1 MFSGALAP
9 PPPPP
14 ASCLHP
20 LVSTGPSASP
30 FPNSCQHRVVSLL
43 SSLVVTWALLT
54 YTLPVLAA
62 GLQGAGVTL
71 TRRVVQRL
79 CTRFSALVTRTSAP
93 RAPVPGD
100 LAVVTSPIF
109 SPDLSDVLRG
119 GLSPSLPK
127 PFGARAHTAPVSPL
141 PAPRTPPPRPLCP
154 LATVWPPSLLLL
166 PEGGAPSA
174 ADLTPSTC
182 WWLPGRTPGVK
193 RAMEPGAGLSAWCP
207 GSIWNRRICLPAA
220 SPGNGSIRLL
230 RPGSA

>member
-14 ASCLHP
+14 ASCLHS

-62 GLQGAGVTL
+62 GFPGAGVTL
-71 TRRVVQRL
+71 TRHVIQRL

-100 LAVVTSPIF
+100 LAVVTSPVF

-119 GLSPSLPK
+119 GPSPSLPK
-127 PFGARAHTAPVSPL
+127 PFGARAHTAPVSPPTPRRGPFVHWPRCGRRLCFCSLKGVL
-141 PAPRTPPPRPLCP
+141 PPLLTSP
-154 LATVWPPSLLLL
+154 HPHAGGSRVGLLGSSELWSPALA
-166 PEGGAPSA
+166 SA
-174 ADLTPSTC
+174 C
-182 WWLPGRTPGVK
+182 GVSEASGTDAS
-193 RAMEPGAGLSAWCP
+193 R
-207 GSIWNRRICLPAA
+207 LPAA